1 MALANGHLM
10 PCGICKNFFLAS
22 SYQQPKAKIRRV
34 KWRFRKCDKHNGKIL
49 TATNKFSGL
58 IYFPNWTL
66 NCCVKTLFLFSLQR
80 SNYAMVILFWKF
92 FFCLYMRVC
101 LFCSINI
108 SNIFIILLST
118 ILKPS
123 NLFLFAML
131 HNLVMVIIWS
141 KTFWEGRLI

>member
-92 FFCLYMRVC
+92 LFCLYMRVC
-101 LFCSINI
+101 LFLFDKYIKHVYYPFIDDTKTLQFI
-108 SNIFIILLST
+108 SFCDAT
-118 ILKPS
+118 
-123 NLFLFAML
+123 
-131 HNLVMVIIWS
+131 
-141 KTFWEGRLI
+141 

>member
-92 FFCLYMRVC
+92 LFCLYKRVC
-101 LFCSINI
+101 LFLFDKYIKHFYYP
-108 SNIFIILLST
+108 FIDDTKS
-118 ILKPS
+118 S

-131 HNLVMVIIWS
+131 HNHIRHIENGDMVKFI
-141 KTFWEGRLI
+141 L

>member
-66 NCCVKTLFLFSLQR
+66 NCCVKTLFFVFLTKIKLR
-80 SNYAMVILFWKF
+80 HGNVILE
-92 FFCLYMRVC
+92 
-101 LFCSINI
+101 I
-108 SNIFIILLST
+108 SLLS
-118 ILKPS
+118 LHAS
-123 NLFLFAML
+123 LFVLFDKYIK
-131 HNLVMVIIWS
+131 HVYYPFIDDT
-141 KTFWEGRLI
+141 KTWQFISFCDAT